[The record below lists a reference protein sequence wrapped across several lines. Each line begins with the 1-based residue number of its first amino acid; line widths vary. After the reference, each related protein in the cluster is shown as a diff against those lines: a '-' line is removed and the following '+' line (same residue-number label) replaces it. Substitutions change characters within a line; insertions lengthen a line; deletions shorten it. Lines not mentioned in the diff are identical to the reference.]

1 MWFCVNVALL
11 RLDQESQSKLFLRVV
26 RNITMNEHFL
36 SQQKQILK
44 LVMQHT
50 ELFYSAGEQLFN
62 SVWNFLYRYFEYLED
77 ELRIEAVSTLTAFC
91 LRRQQTPGYKPDPNK
106 QRQINSQLWYL
117 AIRLCCSRKNAPLK
131 LKQSLELVKCV
142 LRLKPHY
149 PIVLPMQLLNV
160 EKLQDKESTYSM
172 LVQIVVFCLPYLK
185 EDYREENLKFIQK
198 CADFLIGILE
208 EPLAFSSLIYLLPEL
223 FASLTSKST
232 EVQTFLTSLKD
243 SLFAVYKNDEALIQ
257 KQSQDKKIRIYHV
270 LYLIQ
275 RIVKRAPSALPRFLG
290 DLMICFGNL
299 LKFSQSVYTNY
310 FCPRFGISENNVI
323 TSRSLCRGG

>member
-1 MWFCVNVALL
+1 MY
-11 RLDQESQSKLFLRVV
+11 R
-26 RNITMNEHFL
+26 HF
-36 SQQKQILK
+36 
-44 LVMQHT
+44 
-50 ELFYSAGEQLFN
+50 EN
-62 SVWNFLYRYFEYLED
+62 LED
-77 ELRIEAVSTLTAFC
+77 ELRIDAVSTLTAFC
-91 LRRQQTPGYKPDPNK
+91 LRRQQTPGFKPDPNK
-106 QRQINSQLWYL
+106 QRQINSQLWNL
-117 AIRLCCSRKNAPLK
+117 AIRLCCSRKNVPLK

-142 LRLKPHY
+142 LRLKPQY

-172 LVQIVVFCLPYLK
+172 LVQIVVFCLPYLR
-185 EDYREENLKFIQK
+185 EEYLEENLKFIQK
-198 CADFLIGILE
+198 CAEFLIGILE

-243 SLFAVYKNDEALIQ
+243 SLFAVYKNDESLIQ
-257 KQSQDKKIRIYHV
+257 KQGQDKKIRIYHV

-299 LKFSQSVYTNY
+299 LKFSQSVYSSY
-310 FCPRFGISENNVI
+310 LCPRFGITENNVI
-323 TSRSLCRGG
+323 ASRSLCRRG